1 MFDLSQFFRS
11 PDATEDW
18 LARHLVTEARRG
30 RRVTE
35 VLQDPVVLRRADAR
49 TLAAVLDR
57 SDVVEALAENAVAQV
72 HDEIARGQVAVGH
85 HSR

>member
-1 MFDLSQFFRS
+1 VFDLSQFFRS

-35 VLQDPVVLRRADAR
+35 ILQDPVVLRRADPR
-49 TLAAVLDR
+49 TRAAVLDR
-57 SDVVEALAENAVAQV
+57 SDVVEALAEDAVAQLRE
-72 HDEIARGQVAVGH
+72 EIARGDRAVGRR
-85 HSR
+85 SR